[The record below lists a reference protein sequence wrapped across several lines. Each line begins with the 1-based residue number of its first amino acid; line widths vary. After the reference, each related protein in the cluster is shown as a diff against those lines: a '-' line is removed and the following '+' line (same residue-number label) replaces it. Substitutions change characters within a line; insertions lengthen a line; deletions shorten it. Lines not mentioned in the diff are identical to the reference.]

1 METLGFPTCPLLISY
16 LTPNLLVS
24 LAFPL
29 FKTRFIYFLLC
40 IYTCTHACLFFIVC
54 PYICIHEW
62 TCTPIHMCG
71 GGERTT
77 LENVFSLLPIQCPD
91 WTHIVSLSSRHLCF
105 WPILLAP
112 SLAFQSQTATYGYIC
127 SVPTCDLQSDTKS
140 PNHTLVISEFILH
153 SDRKFM
159 RSDLS
164 SFNRK
169 IKVFCPLF
177 FLGKMCQKDRHFWCK
192 KYLWILFYSKIFTS
206 CVWMFPLHVCMCNMC
221 LSSMKVRSIE
231 FFGTGSMDGW
241 KPQYGG

>member
-1 METLGFPTCPLLISY
+1 M
-16 LTPNLLVS
+16 
-24 LAFPL
+24 
-29 FKTRFIYFLLC
+29 
-40 IYTCTHACLFFIVC
+40 YTCMFIFYCVPVYMYPWVSEHAHSHV
-54 PYICIHEW
+54 W
-62 TCTPIHMCG
+62 RWN
-71 GGERTT
+71 ERTT

-177 FLGKMCQKDRHFWCK
+177 FLGKMCQKDRYFWCK

-206 CVWMFPLHVCMCNMC
+206 CVCFPYMYVCATCVCHPWRWEVSNSLELEVWMVESH
-221 LSSMKVRSIE
+221 SMGARNWTWVLCKSNKC
-231 FFGTGSMDGW
+231 S
-241 KPQYGG
+241 